1 MFFAGKFAP
10 LYPIIEERNKTRFS
24 NGGRNA
30 YRYWS
35 MQSQSLGSFSKWNQ
49 PGSLSTGRMVPR
61 RWPSKH
67 LRASLNVHLDH
78 DCPWRCCV
86 SRVSP
91 VTHDRGIGQ
100 TNIEFDSIRFHLV
113 RIHLVQRFARKINV
127 DSIYEFR
134 EISRKEKNKLEK
146 EVRVS
151 IFFPM
156 ELNICDPTKMKIR
169 ILIN

>member
-1 MFFAGKFAP
+1 M
-10 LYPIIEERNKTRFS
+10 EE
-24 NGGRNA
+24 GA

-78 DCPWRCCV
+78 DCPWRCWV

-113 RIHLVQRFARKINV
+113 RIHLVQRFVRKINV
-127 DSIYEFR
+127 DSIMDLGKYFTK
-134 EISRKEKNKLEK
+134 RKIIGK
-146 EVRVS
+146 ENIRVNI
-151 IFFPM
+151 IFFLLI
-156 ELNICDPTKMKIR
+156 ELNIYDPMKMKI
-169 ILIN
+169 LVHDAKFDTFEF

>member
-1 MFFAGKFAP
+1 M
-10 LYPIIEERNKTRFS
+10 EE
-24 NGGRNA
+24 GA

-78 DCPWRCCV
+78 DCPWRCWV

-113 RIHLVQRFARKINV
+113 RIHLVQRFVRKINV
-127 DSIYEFR
+127 DSIGFR
-134 EISRKEKNKLEK
+134 EIFHKEKNNWKGK
-146 EVRVS
+146 YS
-151 IFFPM
+151 CKYNFFSSYRIKYLWSY
-156 ELNICDPTKMKIR
+156 ENENLSAWWEIWYFR

>member
-1 MFFAGKFAP
+1 
-10 LYPIIEERNKTRFS
+10 
-24 NGGRNA
+24 
-30 YRYWS
+30 

-78 DCPWRCCV
+78 DCPWRCWV

-100 TNIEFDSIRFHLV
+100 TNIEFDSIHFHLV
-113 RIHLVQRFARKINV
+113 RIRLVQRFNVWKLNV
-127 DSIYEFR
+127 DYGFR
-134 EISRKEKNKLEK
+134 EIFQKEKNNWKGK
-146 EVRVS
+146 CKYGS
-151 IFFPM
+151 FFFV
-156 ELNICDPTKMKIR
+156 ELNIYDPMKMKILVK
-169 ILIN
+169 ILGFEF